1 MAHLVEILLPLSD
14 APMQQALE
22 DIRNELTARFGGAT
36 LHINAP
42 AEGAWADNGTL
53 ELDRIVIAEVMT
65 EGLDR
70 DWWRDYRE
78 RLERQLAQDEIVIR
92 ATQIDRL

>member
-1 MAHLVEILLPLSD
+1 MADLVEILLPLSD
-14 APMQQALE
+14 APIQQALK
-22 DIRNELTARFGGAT
+22 DIRNELIARFGGAT
-36 LHINAP
+36 LHTSAP
-42 AEGAWADNGTL
+42 AEGAWSDNGTL

-65 EGLDR
+65 EDLDR
-70 DWWRDYRE
+70 DWWRDYRK

>member
-1 MAHLVEILLPLSD
+1 M
-14 APMQQALE
+14 
-22 DIRNELTARFGGAT
+22 GGAKQ
-36 LHINAP
+36 LADVGLADSDIACREIGQD
-42 AEGAWADNGTL
+42 EGAWADNGTL

-70 DWWRDYRE
+70 DWWRDFRE

-92 ATQIDRL
+92 ATEIDRL

>member
-1 MAHLVEILLPLSD
+1 MAHLVEILLPVSD
-14 APMQQALE
+14 APIQEALE
-22 DIRNELTARFGGAT
+22 GIRNELTARFGGAT
-36 LHINAP
+36 LHSSAP
-42 AEGAWADNGTL
+42 AEGVWADDGTF

-65 EGLDR
+65 EHLDR

-92 ATQIDRL
+92 TTQIDRL